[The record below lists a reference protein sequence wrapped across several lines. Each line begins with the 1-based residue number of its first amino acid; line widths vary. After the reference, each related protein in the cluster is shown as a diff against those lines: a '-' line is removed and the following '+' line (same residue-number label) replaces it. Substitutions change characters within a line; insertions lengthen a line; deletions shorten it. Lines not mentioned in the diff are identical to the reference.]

1 MARSYKQ
8 LTQRERCQI
17 QALKSSGQTQLSIS
31 IYLSVAPSTISRELS
46 RNNGNGGYDCEEAQ
60 KKCDERRAKGENRP
74 IKMTPELMTVIE
86 DKLTQEQWSPAQ
98 ISGWL
103 KRTQGTEI
111 SHESIYK
118 HIWED
123 KKAGGQL
130 YLHLRRKSKKY
141 MKRVNGKTT
150 RGRIIGRVDISER
163 PAIIETRSRLGDW
176 EGDTVVG
183 LGHRSAL
190 VTLVDRKSR
199 YTKIVKVEHNT
210 AELVTN
216 AIIGTLDP
224 VKALAL
230 SITFD
235 NGKEFSYHQRIAAS
249 LELETF
255 FATPYHSWER
265 GTNENT
271 NGLIR
276 QYFPKKT
283 DFSDVTDEEVARVEA
298 LLNTRPRKILGFR
311 TPEEVFRE
319 AA

>member
-1 MARSYKQ
+1 MVKSYKQ
-8 LTQRERCQI
+8 LTFKKRCQI

-31 IYLSVAPSTISRELS
+31 VQLSVSPSTISRELS
-46 RNNGNGGYDCEEAQ
+46 RNSGNSGYDCEEAQ
-60 KKCDERRAKGENRP
+60 KKYEDRRSNGENRVK
-74 IKMTPELMTVIE
+74 KMTPELIIVIE
-86 DKLTQEQWSPAQ
+86 EKLTQEQWSPEQ

-103 KRTQGTEI
+103 KRTQQVEI
-111 SHESIYK
+111 SHESIYQ
-118 HIWED
+118 HVWEN
-123 KKAGGQL
+123 KQAGGKL
-130 YLHLRRKSKKY
+130 YEHLRRKSRKY

-150 RGRIIGRVDISER
+150 RGQIIGRVDISER

-183 LGHRSAL
+183 LGHRSAI
-190 VTLVDRKSR
+190 VTLVERKSR
-199 YTKIVKVEHNT
+199 YTKIIRVVRNT
-210 AELVTN
+210 AELVKE
-216 AIIGTLDP
+216 AIISVLKP
-224 VKALAL
+224 VQSLAL

-235 NGKEFSYHQRIAAS
+235 NGKEFSHHRDIASS

-265 GTNENT
+265 GSNENT